1 MHIFQKKG
9 DKKTMSELKH
19 KRFFS
24 LDDQNIRVP
33 AQRTPEWFDMR
44 RGKLSGSKLSNF
56 LFINS
61 QEEAVT
67 MYKEVFEGQKK
78 PEFTAEQKSWCAW
91 GSQHEDEAMFNLL
104 ENIKDIYVFEAPMV
118 QHTENIFLASSPD
131 GFYDKFNKQGD
142 CIESGVVEI
151 KCPAKAKKASKKVT
165 YYYVPQMY
173 LEMACSGRRF
183 AIFCSWGPKKT
194 RAWKIRWNDDV
205 WRCLCE
211 TIDVFRNI
219 KQYETYDKFGL
230 AQFHLKRACHQA
242 VEDAELLGEWDSA
255 KIFSPISNGKQGS
268 V

>member
-1 MHIFQKKG
+1 
-9 DKKTMSELKH
+9 MSELIH
-19 KRFFS
+19 PRFYS
-24 LDDQNIRVP
+24 LQEQDIRVP

-56 LFINS
+56 LFIKS
-61 QEEAVT
+61 LDEAVT

-78 PEFTAEQKSWCAW
+78 PEFTAEQKSWCDW
-91 GSQHEDEAMFNLL
+91 GSKHEDEAMYNLL
-104 ENIKDIYVFEAPMV
+104 ENLNDIYVFEAPMV
-118 QHTENIFLASSPD
+118 QHSETIFLASSPD
-131 GFYDKFNKQGD
+131 GFYEKYDKRGE

-151 KCPAKAKKASKKVT
+151 KCPAKAKKASTKVT

-173 LEMACSGRRF
+173 MEMACSGRTT

-194 RAWKIRWNDDV
+194 RAWKLRWDDNV
-205 WRCLCE
+205 WCKLCD

-219 KQYETYDKFGL
+219 KNYETYDKFGL
-230 AQFHLKRACHQA
+230 SQFHLKRACHQA

-255 KIFSPISNGKQGS
+255 KILSPISSDKQGS